1 MKLHVFNPDTDLALA
16 CNGKHYLAPE
26 QVRGMTRDLALLPL
40 WYARAGEKVWIP
52 DGKAMLYAS
61 QMCLLFNLQVEVV
74 TGADVMRMEEVEM
87 SPWGWNPAIRHFF
100 LKNGVAAGRL
110 PSADEIETYRT
121 LASRQTSG
129 TSGWSGVQGSMV
141 Q

>member
-40 WYARAGEKVWIP
+40 WYARVGEKVWIP

-61 QMCLLFNLQVEVV
+61 QMCLLLNLQVEVV

-100 LKNGVAAGRL
+100 LNYSSFLSEEWCCCRPFAFC
-110 PSADEIETYRT
+110 
-121 LASRQTSG
+121 
-129 TSGWSGVQGSMV
+129 
-141 Q
+141 